1 MKSKAIYYVNM
12 IVMSYHMEW
21 GRIVRFKK
29 NWKINEKCIKWNEKL
44 KILAEHSSVNISPL
58 LCTPK
63 RSLRRA
69 HTKLWWRNRW
79 PLLIK
84 KENIGKLWVSVPSEG
99 SQPSVRPKR
108 ETLGSEVRTDWA
120 YLDMRNSSCSIH
132 IDPSSM
138 VEVSKY
144 EERKVWEYHAMMQ
157 GRESR
162 QKNRKKIGTKSPK
175 YGVVDYIKWWKT
187 I

>member
-1 MKSKAIYYVNM
+1 MKSKATCYVNM
-12 IVMSYHMEW
+12 IVKSYHVEW
-21 GRIVRFKK
+21 GRIVRFR
-29 NWKINEKCIKWNEKL
+29 NTEKINEKCTKWNEKQN
-44 KILAEHSSVNISPL
+44 ILAEHSSVNNSPL

-84 KENIGKLWVSVPSEG
+84 KENIGKLWVSVPSKG

-138 VEVSKY
+138 VEGKLVSMKRERY
-144 EERKVWEYHAMMQ
+144 ENIMQWCRAEKVDKRIGRK
-157 GRESR
+157 
-162 QKNRKKIGTKSPK
+162 
-175 YGVVDYIKWWKT
+175 
-187 I
+187 